1 MTFTKL
7 NPDHYIYKTNKLL
20 VATDVVYQIEITL
33 GKALFF
39 WVHGDGV
46 IPLHTKPDLAAEIDY
61 RIALKIHV
69 FGAELMEYRLQPTK
83 YKS

>member
-20 VATDVVYQIEITL
+20 VETDVVYQTENTL

-46 IPLHTKPDLAAEIDY
+46 IPLHSKPDLKAEIDY
-61 RIALKIHV
+61 RTALKIHV
-69 FGAELMEYRLQPTK
+69 FGAELMKYRLQPANRK
-83 YKS
+83 

>member
-20 VATDVVYQIEITL
+20 VATDVVYQTETTED
-33 GKALFF
+33 KTLFF

-46 IPLHTKPDLAAEIDY
+46 IPLHTKPDLKTEIDY
-61 RIALKIHV
+61 RTALKIHV
-69 FGAELMEYRLQPTK
+69 FGAEQMKYRLQPAK

>member
-20 VATDVVYQIEITL
+20 VATDIVYQTETTL

-46 IPLHTKPDLAAEIDY
+46 IPLHTKPDLKNEIDY
-61 RIALKIHV
+61 RTALKIHV
-69 FGAELMEYRLQPTK
+69 FGAELMKYRLQPAN

>member
-20 VATDVVYQIEITL
+20 EATDVVYQTENTL
-33 GKALFF
+33 GKTLFF
-39 WVHGDGV
+39 WMHGDGV
-46 IPLHTKPDLAAEIDY
+46 IPLHTKPDLKDEIDY

-69 FGAELMEYRLQPTK
+69 FGADLMKYRLQPAK
-83 YKS
+83 YK

>member
-20 VATDVVYQIEITL
+20 VETDVLYQTETTL

-46 IPLHTKPDLAAEIDY
+46 IPVHTKPDLATEIDY
-61 RIALKIHV
+61 RTALKIHV
-69 FGAELMEYRLQPTK
+69 FGAELMKYRLQPANK
-83 YKS
+83 K

>member
-20 VATDVVYQIEITL
+20 AATDIVYETETTL
-33 GKALFF
+33 GKKLFF

-46 IPLHTKPDLAAEIDY
+46 IPIHTKPDLETEIDY

-69 FGAELMEYRLQPTK
+69 FGAELMEYKLQPA
-83 YKS
+83 SL

>member
-1 MTFTKL
+1 MTFAKL

-20 VATDVVYQIEITL
+20 VSTDVVYQTETTL

-39 WVHGDGV
+39 WAHGDGL
-46 IPLHTKPDLAAEIDY
+46 IPLHTKPDLKDEIDY

-69 FGAELMEYRLQPTK
+69 FGDELMKYRLQPAK

>member
-20 VATDVVYQIEITL
+20 VATDIVYQTETTL

-46 IPLHTKPDLAAEIDY
+46 IPLHTKPDLKNEINY
-61 RIALKIHV
+61 RTALKIHV
-69 FGAELMEYRLQPTK
+69 FGAELMKYRLQPANK
-83 YKS
+83 K

>member
-20 VATDVVYQIEITL
+20 VATDIVYETETTL
-33 GKALFF
+33 GKKLFF

-46 IPLHTKPDLAAEIDY
+46 IPLHSKPDLKAEIDD

-69 FGAELMEYRLQPTK
+69 FGAESMEYILQPAN
-83 YKS
+83 

>member
-1 MTFTKL
+1 MKFTKL
-7 NPDHYIYKTNKLL
+7 NPNHYIYKTNKLL
-20 VATDVVYQIEITL
+20 VATDLVYQTETTL
-33 GKALFF
+33 GKPLFF

-46 IPLHTKPDLAAEIDY
+46 IPLHTKPDLETEIDY

-69 FGAELMEYRLQPTK
+69 FGSEAMKERLKPAK

>member
-20 VATDVVYQIEITL
+20 VATDVVYQTETTL

-39 WVHGDGV
+39 WVHGEGV
-46 IPLHTKPDLAAEIDY
+46 IPLHTKPDLETEIDY

-69 FGAELMEYRLQPTK
+69 FGAKEMKERLK
-83 YKS
+83 AVK

>member
-20 VATDVVYQIEITL
+20 VATDVVYQTETTL
-33 GKALFF
+33 GKTLFF
-39 WVHGDGV
+39 WVHGDGL
-46 IPLHTKPDLAAEIDY
+46 IPLHTKPDLETEIDY
-61 RIALKIHV
+61 RTALKIHV
-69 FGAELMEYRLQPTK
+69 FGAELMKYRLQPAN